1 MSLNAQ
7 INKSLDEIIKD
18 NRKMRPKKPAKK
30 VKATPEAGNKPRR
43 RVKNKGGNSNAMEV
57 DSIAARLGS
66 NGVKPTKAKAGKA
79 GKVLST
85 GRLAG
90 RVGKA
95 ESGRLAGLAGK
106 QQKNKRVDE
115 RLGKKPKDLNITIK
129 GEAGPATIFISN
141 LDTEASTEDVK
152 TCFKQFGAI
161 KACTLLYDHS
171 GKASGHAEV
180 TYSTKVA
187 AEEAASKMN
196 NVLADGRRL
205 AVRMVPP
212 GQSQSANIAPFAAQS
227 QTQSKP
233 YRKGRKYNRSGGN
246 RMDID

>member
-30 VKATPEAGNKPRR
+30 AKATPEAAKQPRR
-43 RVKNKGGNSNAMEV
+43 RVKNKSGNSSAMEV
-57 DSIAARLGS
+57 DSIAGRLGS
-66 NGVKPTKAKAGKA
+66 NGIKPAKAS
-79 GKVLST
+79 KVLST

-106 QQKNKRVDE
+106 QQKNKRLDE

-141 LDTEASTEDVK
+141 LDTEASTEDVR

-187 AEEAASKMN
+187 AEEAVSKLN

-205 AVRMVPP
+205 AVRLVPP
-212 GQSQSANIAPFAAQS
+212 GQSQSSNVAPFAAQS
-227 QTQSKP
+227 QIQSRSH
-233 YRKGRKYNRSGGN
+233 RKGRKYKRNGGN